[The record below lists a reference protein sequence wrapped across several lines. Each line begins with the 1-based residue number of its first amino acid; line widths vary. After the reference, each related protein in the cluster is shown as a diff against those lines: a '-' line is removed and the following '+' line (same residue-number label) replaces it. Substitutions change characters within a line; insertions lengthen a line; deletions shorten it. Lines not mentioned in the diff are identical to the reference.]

1 MGVNDGKGNA
11 SLYINGELI
20 KSKAGQY
27 IAQNISRSKNF
38 IAQSNWSNE
47 KYFNGDIAELRVWD
61 TVRSHQQ
68 IKENINRFLTDQ
80 ETDLK
85 VYFSANTSNFN
96 QPGTTTQI
104 QGING
109 INGTLQNGAI
119 WTVTTVNNPIDNNV
133 LNYKGQIQVEVDSSI
148 ANQIT
153 ANSIARFPSET
164 VTVELLPGDGYKLGD
179 SKSSSLNIID
189 NDVPGIRIVTGGNR
203 AVAIEDDPFKTNDK
217 DEIRYSQYELSL
229 LSEPSA
235 QVTLTLTSNTISN
248 TPNGAKKQLRFIDAS
263 DPQKPKP
270 VDSITLTFQ
279 PENWY
284 QMQTVNVQ
292 AIDDGILEN
301 DTDPSKPHE
310 AGIQYQV
317 TSRDQLQQ
325 STSSRPNCRFG

>member
-1 MGVNDGKGNA
+1 MDATGNIRPRIIDFGNGAVNNNIILNFDGTTGRLRLETYNGSSYTEVTSDSQIPTGEWIHVAGVNDGKGNA
-11 SLYINGELI
+11 SLYINGELV
-20 KSKAGQY
+20 KSEAGQN

-68 IKENINRFLTDQ
+68 IKENINRFLTDK

-235 QVTLTLTSNTISN
+235 PVTLTLTSNTISN
-248 TPNGAKKQLRFIDAS
+248 TPNGAKS
-263 DPQKPKP
+263 G
-270 VDSITLTFQ
+270 V
-279 PENWY
+279 
-284 QMQTVNVQ
+284 
-292 AIDDGILEN
+292 G
-301 DTDPSKPHE
+301 
-310 AGIQYQV
+310 
-317 TSRDQLQQ
+317 
-325 STSSRPNCRFG
+325 